1 MAPVLEATYPFGF
14 RGVQSKST
22 GQLSGTMY
30 AANFLG
36 CIARIFT
43 SLQEG
48 GGYAMVR
55 GYLLGGVSAM
65 RILLFI
71 ASTAGIDMLFDIPY
85 LINTDPVLHFVLQE
99 CCSMAPSFYRQSS
112 TRNCQRKRWLDVRQG
127 LL

>member
-1 MAPVLEATYPFGF
+1 MLKVAPDRGGLSIWLH
-14 RGVQSKST
+14 GVQSKST

-55 GYLLGGVSAM
+55 GYLLGADPAM
-65 RILLFI
+65 HKY
-71 ASTAGIDMLFDIPY
+71 TAHG
-85 LINTDPVLHFVLQE
+85 THRA
-99 CCSMAPSFYRQSS
+99 CSLRQLSS
-112 TRNCQRKRWLDVRQG
+112 N
-127 LL
+127 